1 MVCGDIP
8 FERDEQIVRANV
20 TFRKQVSSG
29 EDRADNIDDKFHFE
43 TWWNVFLLLSC
54 FKCGFFYAFR
64 FHR

>member
-29 EDRADNIDDKFHFE
+29 EKHVDNIDDIFHFE
-43 TWWNVFLLLSC
+43 ACWNVFLIVSRL
-54 FKCGFFYAFR
+54 KRGFFFAFR